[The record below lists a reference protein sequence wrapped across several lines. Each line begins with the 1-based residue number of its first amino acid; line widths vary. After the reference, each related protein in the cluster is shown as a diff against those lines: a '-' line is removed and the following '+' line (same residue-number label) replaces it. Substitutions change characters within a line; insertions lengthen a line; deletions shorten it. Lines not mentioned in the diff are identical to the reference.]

1 MLLLSARVDNDH
13 RFKKTLLKNKL
24 YVKKHWRSLNE
35 EGEKIIMRM
44 VSDERREVRWMENE
58 FTDKIEGEKSL
69 ALLAKE
75 RGE

>member
-35 EGEKIIMRM
+35 EGEKRIMRM
-44 VSDERREVRWMENE
+44 VRDERREVRWMENE

-75 RGE
+75 REG